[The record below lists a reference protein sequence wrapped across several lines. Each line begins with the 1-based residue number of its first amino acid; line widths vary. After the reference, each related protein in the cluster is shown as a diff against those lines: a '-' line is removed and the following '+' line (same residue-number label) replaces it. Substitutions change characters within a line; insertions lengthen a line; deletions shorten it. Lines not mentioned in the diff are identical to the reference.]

1 MTITDLARKQI
12 IIFRFKRNNFSLH
25 FFFFFGIL
33 TAFGIISNKLKTKK
47 FRKTKI
53 YKTMK

>member
-25 FFFFFGIL
+25 FFGIL